1 MLQFPAAEG
10 VDLRVLPEERP
21 ALGEWALTVTRL
33 EVRVG
38 LKTTHCFSCFLQL
51 LRSRIT
57 SPFPSGVEATHQYM

>member
-51 LRSRIT
+51 LRSL
-57 SPFPSGVEATHQYM
+57 S